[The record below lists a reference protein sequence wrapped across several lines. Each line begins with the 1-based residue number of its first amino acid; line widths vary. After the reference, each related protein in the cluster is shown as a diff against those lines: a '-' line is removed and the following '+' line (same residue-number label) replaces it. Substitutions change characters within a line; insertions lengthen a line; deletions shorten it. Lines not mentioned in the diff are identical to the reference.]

1 MANRH
6 YPDTCHQLRLW
17 LNACVPFI
25 DWISDTLSQGYTTL
39 QSLVKCLDHRGIVSN
54 TVCIQ
59 ARLCQAAQCVEVHL
73 PVFAAGARP
82 DRICKLSARR
92 QLGQRLRGRQKHTE
106 NLDLTV
112 GHDTWV
118 EVTQHCSV
126 VHALVACM
134 SKIMQNRNLKGLQY
148 TTCLP
153 SELQCSDK
161 LNKQVFHWIH
171 RQQASLYQVFSSIA
185 KSKQ

>member
-1 MANRH
+1 M
-6 YPDTCHQLRLW
+6 
-17 LNACVPFI
+17 
-25 DWISDTLSQGYTTL
+25 
-39 QSLVKCLDHRGIVSN
+39 
-54 TVCIQ
+54 
-59 ARLCQAAQCVEVHL
+59 HL

-82 DRICKLSARR
+82 DQICKLSARR

-126 VHALVACM
+126 VNALVACM
-134 SKIMQNRNLKGLQY
+134 SKIMQNRDLDRLQY

-153 SELQCSDK
+153 SELQCF
-161 LNKQVFHWIH
+161 KQAK
-171 RQQASLYQVFSSIA
+171 QAIFPLDSWTA
-185 KSKQ
+185 SKFVPSFFEHCQI